1 MMRNEYVS
9 IHTNGV
15 LCQLIN
21 VLQGDWISYLLYGI
35 RYTIS
40 IWVNTVYRIY
50 NIPAETKPKG
60 WRFKWFC
67 TLGIIEC

>member
-35 RYTIS
+35 PYPFGQMYT
-40 IWVNTVYRIY
+40 VHRIY
-50 NIPAETKPKG
+50 KMPAESKLKG